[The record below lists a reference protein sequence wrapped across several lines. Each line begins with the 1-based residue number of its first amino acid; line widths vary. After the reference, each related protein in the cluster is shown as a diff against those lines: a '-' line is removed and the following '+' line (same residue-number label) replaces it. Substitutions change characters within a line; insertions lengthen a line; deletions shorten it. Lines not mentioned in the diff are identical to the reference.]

1 MTSSREQLKPV
12 GNLTPGKVSDI
23 LWESAIEAFV
33 QAILVLVMGS
43 VALSIVGG
51 LLQDMIPSIPP
62 GFAGTLGVEA
72 ESSPNSH
79 QWWSALRDRKSVV

>member
-33 QAILVLVMGS
+33 QAILVVVMGS

-51 LLQDMIPSIPP
+51 LLQDMVPSIPP
-62 GFAGTLGVEA
+62 GFAPPFRPFPERRAIQDSVPFA
-72 ESSPNSH
+72 EDWPAS
-79 QWWSALRDRKSVV
+79 L